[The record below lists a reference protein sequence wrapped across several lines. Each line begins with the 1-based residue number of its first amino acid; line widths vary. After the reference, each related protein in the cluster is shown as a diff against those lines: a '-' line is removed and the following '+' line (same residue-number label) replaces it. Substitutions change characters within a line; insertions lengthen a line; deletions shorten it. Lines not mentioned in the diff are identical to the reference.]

1 MINKDRPIV
10 IFIWLIFAIIVI
22 YISAL
27 LMNKIC
33 EADLITD
40 GICSLS
46 SNILNF
52 FEAILS

>member
-1 MINKDRPIV
+1 MTNKDRPIV

-52 FEAILS
+52 FEEILS